1 MERTVA
7 LVGASHPAARALA
20 VALEAD
26 WRVDRVVGLS
36 VSEPPLLGP
45 KFEYVP
51 ASADT
56 LTRRVAGASAVVVFP
71 SIDVAAR
78 DPDQARAAALESLR
92 QVLAG
97 VEAGAV
103 GGQGRPEVVVLW
115 SSAVVYG
122 AHPDNPVPLREG
134 DKLRPNENFP
144 AAGILA
150 DMEGIVL
157 GAATSARRVVLRA
170 APVWAPEWG
179 TFTARWLQA
188 PALVGVRGADPDM
201 QALHP
206 DDAASALA
214 LAVGGDLDGVYNVA
228 PSDSVPLSQAARLAG
243 RRLMPLPAT
252 MARAGAERLAQAGL
266 TGPPGELDYLSR
278 PWVVDAGRLRAA
290 GWTPAMTTAAALGE
304 AGSVRRDGVAFGRVT
319 VRRQDLYRTVGT
331 ALATAALMTA
341 VRRQVRRR

>member
-1 MERTVA
+1 MARTVA
-7 LVGASHPAARALA
+7 LVGALHPAARGLALRLEDDPA
-20 VALEAD
+20 VE
-26 WRVDRVVGLS
+26 RVLGLS
-36 VSEPPLLGP
+36 AQEPPLLGP
-45 KFEYVP
+45 KFEFVRAAP
-51 ASADT
+51 GSERFAAALAEADA
-56 LTRRVAGASAVVVFP
+56 VALFPLLDTGERGASALE
-71 SIDVAAR
+71 VARLAV
-78 DPDQARAAALESLR
+78 QAATSAST
-92 QVLAG
+92 
-97 VEAGAV
+97 
-103 GGQGRPEVVVLW
+103 VVLW
-115 SSAVVYG
+115 SSGVVYG

-134 DKLRPNENFP
+134 DKLRPNEDFP

-243 RRLMPLPAT
+243 RRLVPLPAT

>member
-1 MERTVA
+1 VIRTVA

-26 WRVDRVVGLS
+26 ARVERVLGLS
-36 VSEPPLLGP
+36 ASEPPLLGP
-45 KFEYVP
+45 KFEYLET
-51 ASADT
+51 SAEQ
-56 LTRRVAGASAVVVFP
+56 LTRRVRGAGAVVVFP

-78 DPDQARAAALESLR
+78 DPDQARVSALESLR

-97 VEAGAV
+97 IDSGT
-103 GGQGRPEVVVLW
+103 EVVVLW

-122 AHPDNPVPLREG
+122 AQPDNPVPLREG
-134 DKLRPNENFP
+134 DPLRPNDNFP

-157 GAATSARRVVLRA
+157 GAATSVRRVVLRA

-188 PALVGVRGADPDM
+188 PALLGVGGADPPM

-206 DDAASALA
+206 DDAASALV
-214 LAVGGDLDGVYNVA
+214 LAVAGDLDGVYNVA
-228 PSDSVPLSQAARLAG
+228 PADSVPLSQAARLTG
-243 RRLMPLPAT
+243 RRLVPLPAALVKT
-252 MARAGAERLAQAGL
+252 GAEQLARAGL

-290 GWTPAMTTAAALGE
+290 GWVPKLTTTAALGE
-304 AGSVRRDGVAFGRVT
+304 AGSVRRDGIAFGRVT
-319 VRRQDLYRTVGT
+319 VRRQDVYRTVGT

-341 VRRQVRRR
+341 VRRQVKRR